1 MPNNKYEQ
9 AQTIIKSQMYWCL
22 GAGLIPLPLL
32 DLTSVTMLQMD
43 MLRQLCQLYGVSYD
57 EAQGKA
63 RIVALAGG
71 TFPRIA
77 ASLLKF
83 VPVFGT
89 VVGALSESILSAA
102 SAYAIG
108 QVFTRHFE
116 AGGTLQNFKVAQ
128 FREIYAEMLKIGKET
143 AQKISRQKNDTTV

>member
-1 MPNNKYEQ
+1 MSQNRQEQ
-9 AQTIIKSQMYWCL
+9 AQSIIRSQMYWCL

-32 DLTSVTMLQMD
+32 DLTTVTMLQMD

-63 RIVALAGG
+63 RIIALAGG
-71 TFPRIA
+71 TLPRIA
-77 ASLLKF
+77 ASLIKII
-83 VPVFGT
+83 PVVGT
-89 VVGALSESILSAA
+89 IAGALSESVLSAA

-116 AGGTLQNFKVAQ
+116 AGGNLQNFSVWQ
-128 FREIYAEMLKIGKET
+128 FRDIYAEMLEVGKSI
-143 AQKISRQKNDTTV
+143 AQKIAQQKK

>member
-1 MPNNKYEQ
+1 MDKEQQHAQ
-9 AQTIIKSQMYWCL
+9 AQSIIRSQMYWCL

-32 DLTSVTMLQMD
+32 DLTTVTMLQMD

-63 RIVALAGG
+63 RIIALAGG
-71 TFPRIA
+71 TLPRIA
-77 ASLLKF
+77 ASLVKVIPF
-83 VPVFGT
+83 VGT
-89 VVGALSESILSAA
+89 IAGAVSESVLSAA

-116 AGGTLQNFKVAQ
+116 AGGTLQNFSALQ
-128 FREIYAEMLKIGKET
+128 FREIYAEMLEIGKSV
-143 AQKISRQKNDTTV
+143 AKKLAKK